1 MISKENI
8 TNLEK
13 NKLDLPLLNLPN
25 YNFIIR
31 NENSNYYIKCIIR
44 NKFVRL
50 TPEEWIRQ
58 NFLMYLIKE
67 YNYFKGLISL
77 EEKIKIGNVEKR
89 SDAIVYNK
97 DLTPFMLIEF
107 KNEKIKL
114 TNDVITQIG
123 VYNLNVKAPYIVIT
137 NGVNHII
144 FKINFDT
151 KEIKL
156 LNEIPKFKKE

>member
-1 MISKENI
+1 MNLKEKI

-13 NKLDLPLLNLPN
+13 NKLDLPLINLPN
-25 YNFIIR
+25 YNFILR

-58 NFLMYLIKE
+58 HFLKYLITE
-67 YNYFKGLISL
+67 YNYPKGLISL
-77 EEKIKIGNVEKR
+77 EEKIKIGNVKKR

-97 DLTPFMLIEF
+97 DLSPFMLIEF

-114 TNDVITQIG
+114 TNDVINQIG

-137 NGVNHII
+137 NGINLII

-156 LNEIPKFKKE
+156 LNDIPIFKKV

>member
-1 MISKENI
+1 MTSKENI

-25 YNFIIR
+25 YNFILK

-58 NFLMYLIKE
+58 NFLMYLITE
-67 YNYFKGLISL
+67 YNYYKGLISL

-97 DLTPFMLIEF
+97 DLSPFMLIEF

-114 TNDVITQIG
+114 TKDVITQIG
-123 VYNLNVKAPYIVIT
+123 VYNLNVKAPYIVMT
-137 NGVNHII
+137 NGINHII

-156 LNEIPKFKKE
+156 LKEIPKFNKE